1 MARLGSCAP
10 LHVGIWTPI
19 VAQTSGKKHAIMAA
33 ADKAETPPAT
43 EARLLLRAARAG
55 TLATQ
60 RDGQPFAGLVTPATA
75 PDLSLLM
82 LLSDLS
88 EHTRH
93 LRADP
98 RCAVMVIGEAAEAN
112 PQTAPRLTIAGRAS
126 ITADAL
132 LRARWLALHPYAA
145 LYFDF
150 GDFNL
155 WQMEIAEASFVG
167 GFARAFRLP
176 PAKLLPDPG
185 AVAAV
190 AAAADS
196 IMAHCNDDHAAALTR
211 IALAGIAGD
220 AAGAWRMVAVDVDG
234 CDLAAGEVV
243 RRIDWAAPVRD
254 AGGVRAEL
262 VRLAA

>member
-1 MARLGSCAP
+1 MAQNS
-10 LHVGIWTPI
+10 W
-19 VAQTSGKKHAIMAA
+19 KKHAIMAEG
-33 ADKAETPPAT
+33 DKAEISPAT
-43 EARLLLRAARAG
+43 EARLLLRRARAG

-75 PDLSLLM
+75 PDLSPLM

-98 RCAVMVIGEAAEAN
+98 RCAVMAMGEATDAN
-112 PQTAPRLTIAGRAS
+112 PQTAPRLTVSGRAS
-126 ITADAL
+126 ITADAA

-150 GDFNL
+150 SDFNL
-155 WQMEIAEASFVG
+155 WQVEIAEASFVG

-176 PAKLLPDPG
+176 PAKLLPDPDV
-185 AVAAV
+185 AAAV
-190 AAAADS
+190 AAAAAS
-196 IMAHCNDDHAAALTR
+196 IMAHCNDDHGP
-211 IALAGIAGD
+211 ALARIAGD
-220 AAGAWRMVAVDVDG
+220 AANAWRMVAVDVDG
-234 CDLAAGEVV
+234 CDLAADERVL
-243 RRIDWAAPVRD
+243 RIDWAAPVRD

-262 VRLAA
+262 ARMAAERL